1 VNTDLEIAL
10 KLADEADKITISR
23 FLALDLQVETK
34 PDSTPVTE
42 ADKAVE
48 QHIRNELARLLPAD
62 GVVGEEQEDTGLD
75 ASRQWIIDPIDGTK
89 NYLRG
94 VPVWATLI
102 ALVIDGVPVVGV
114 ISAPALG
121 RRWWSSAGDGAF
133 TQDVNGT
140 VRKISVSQVRELADA
155 SFTYSDDIG
164 WDKHGRGTGLTDLQQ
179 ATWRSRAYG
188 DFWSHIMV
196 AEGVVDVAAEPDL
209 SVWDMAAFVAIVHE
223 AGGVVT
229 GFDGSDALT
238 HKSALTTNGHLH
250 SAAQQIIAGH

>member
-1 VNTDLEIAL
+1 MNADLEIAL
-10 KLADEADKITISR
+10 TLADGADKITMSR
-23 FLALDLQVETK
+23 FHALDLLVETK

-48 QHIRNELARLLPAD
+48 QFIRDELTVRLPND
-62 GVVGEEQEDTGLD
+62 GVIGEEHDDTGLD
-75 ASRQWIIDPIDGTK
+75 AKRQWIVDPIDGTK

-102 ALVIDGVPVVGV
+102 ALVEDGVPIVGV
-114 ISAPALG
+114 VSAPALG
-121 RRWWSSAGDGAF
+121 RRWWSSKGDGAF
-133 TQDVNGT
+133 TRDVDGD
-140 VRKISVSQVRELADA
+140 VRSISVSNVKELSDA
-155 SFTYSDDIG
+155 SFSYSDDIG
-164 WDKHGRGTGLTDLQQ
+164 WNKHGTGNGLVDLQR

-209 SVWDMAAFVAIVHE
+209 SVWDMAAFIAIVNE

-229 GFDGSDALT
+229 ALDGSDAMS

-250 SAAQQIIAGH
+250 TAALAVISGQ